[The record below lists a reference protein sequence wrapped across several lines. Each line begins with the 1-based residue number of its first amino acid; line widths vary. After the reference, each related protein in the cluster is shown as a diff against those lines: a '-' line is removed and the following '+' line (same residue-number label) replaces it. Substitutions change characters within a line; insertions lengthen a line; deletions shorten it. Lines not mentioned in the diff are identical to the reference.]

1 MAKTTENGSME
12 APIVPI
18 EQCKLL
24 ENIGYL
30 LRNSVVS
37 HTNFQVRSSD
47 SPGLAGGV
55 DYGASHHT
63 LGQLSR
69 RWD

>member
-1 MAKTTENGSME
+1 MAKTTENGSTE

-24 ENIGYL
+24 ENIRYL
-30 LRNSVVS
+30 LRKLVVS

-47 SPGLAGGV
+47 APDLAGGV
-55 DYGASHHT
+55 GYGASHHA
-63 LGQLSR
+63 LGQLSH